1 MKVSA
6 RQVAKKSNVLQL
18 WPRNQRLVAE
28 RALTKDILNAQQR
41 LGRRSLLSTMLYTQF
56 VDRESDDYTVRMAK
70 NPRKEEELISA
81 GFEICHG
88 APRDQDLTKRK
99 ESKPTEL
106 GSKPSLIGTV
116 D

>member
-1 MKVSA
+1 
-6 RQVAKKSNVLQL
+6 
-18 WPRNQRLVAE
+18 
-28 RALTKDILNAQQR
+28 
-41 LGRRSLLSTMLYTQF
+41 ML
-56 VDRESDDYTVRMAK
+56 ELAK

>member
-1 MKVSA
+1 M
-6 RQVAKKSNVLQL
+6 
-18 WPRNQRLVAE
+18 
-28 RALTKDILNAQQR
+28 DC
-41 LGRRSLLSTMLYTQF
+41 
-56 VDRESDDYTVRMAK
+56 ESDDSHVRTAK
-70 NPRKEEELISA
+70 NPREVEELISA